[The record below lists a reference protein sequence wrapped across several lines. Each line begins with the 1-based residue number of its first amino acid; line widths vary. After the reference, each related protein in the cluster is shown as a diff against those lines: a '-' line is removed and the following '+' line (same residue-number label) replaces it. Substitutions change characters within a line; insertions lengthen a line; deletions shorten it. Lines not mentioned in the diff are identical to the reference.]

1 MNTILIVDDE
11 RAIRRAMREILEF
24 EDYEVVEAEDGREG
38 LEALKHRVF
47 DVIFC
52 DIKMPK
58 MDGIDFLAKAKELS
72 SSPIIMISGHGTIAT
87 AVECLKNG
95 AADYIE
101 KPLDLNRILSC
112 VKQQIQ
118 KAKENIPLNQKPPAK
133 KTKTISNTSSTVI
146 IGESLKVKQMLAL
159 IDKVAPT
166 DAKVLITG
174 DNGTG
179 KELVA
184 KMLHEKSLR
193 CKNPFVELNC
203 AAIPNELIESELFG
217 HEKGSFTSAI
227 AKQKG
232 KFQLADTGT
241 LFLDEIGDMSLN
253 TQSKVLQA
261 IQEKKILPVG
271 SEKEIQVNVRILSA
285 TNKTLRQEIDEG
297 RFREDLYHRINV
309 IEIKVPSLNER
320 REDIPLLAEHFL
332 NLIAQE
338 SNTEKSTIEK
348 DAMKFLMEYDYKGN
362 IRQLRNIIERL
373 TILSDK
379 VITIDDVKSYL

>member
-11 RAIRRAMREILEF
+11 KAIRFSLREILEF
-24 EDYEVVEAEDGREG
+24 ENYEVVEAADGKQA
-38 LEALKHRVF
+38 LEVLKQRMF

-58 MDGIDFLAKAKELS
+58 MDGIEFLHKAQELTT
-72 SSPIIMISGHGTIAT
+72 SPIVMISGHGTIAT
-87 AVECLKNG
+87 AVDCLKNG
-95 AADYIE
+95 AVDYIE
-101 KPLDLNRILSC
+101 KPLDLNKILST
-112 VKQQIQ
+112 VKEVIQ
-118 KAKENIPLNQKPPAK
+118 KSKANIPLTQKPPTK
-133 KTKTISNTSSTVI
+133 KIKPLQSNTSTVI
-146 IGESLKVKQMLAL
+146 VGNSLKVKQMLAL

-166 DAKVLITG
+166 DAKVLVTG

-193 CKNPFVELNC
+193 NNNPFVELNC

-232 KFQLADTGT
+232 KFQLADSGT
-241 LFLDEIGDMSLN
+241 LFLDEIGDMSMN

-261 IQEKKILPVG
+261 IQENKILPVG
-271 SEKEIQVNVRILSA
+271 SEKEIMVNVRIISA
-285 TNKTLRQEIDEG
+285 TNKNLRQEIDEG

-320 REDIPLLAEHFL
+320 REDIPLLSEYFL
-332 NLIAQE
+332 NIIAKE
-338 SNTEKSTIEK
+338 SGNEKSIIEPQ
-348 DAMKFLMEYDYKGN
+348 AMQYLTDFDYKGN

-373 TILSDK
+373 TILCDK
-379 VITIDDVKSYL
+379 TITLEDVKKYL

>member
-11 RAIRRAMREILEF
+11 KAIRFSLREILEF
-24 EDYEVVEAEDGREG
+24 ENYEVVEASDGKQA
-38 LEALKHRVF
+38 LERIKQRVF
-47 DVIFC
+47 DLIFC

-58 MDGIDFLAKAKELS
+58 MDGIEFLYKAKEITNT
-72 SSPIIMISGHGTIAT
+72 PIVMISGHGTVST
-87 AVECLKNG
+87 AIECLKNG
-95 AADYIE
+95 ATDYIE
-101 KPLDLNRILSC
+101 KPLDLNKILSTIKEII
-112 VKQQIQ
+112 KQKQS
-118 KAKENIPLNQKPPAK
+118 IPLSQKPAVK
-133 KTKTISNTSSTVI
+133 KNKPIVNTESKTVI
-146 IGESLKVKQMLAL
+146 VGQSAKVKQMLAL
-159 IDKVAPT
+159 IEKVAPT

-193 CKNPFVELNC
+193 NKNPFVELNC

-271 SEKEIQVNVRILSA
+271 SEKEILVDVRIISA
-285 TNKTLRQEIDEG
+285 TNKKLRQEIDKG
-297 RFREDLYHRINV
+297 FFREDLYHRINV

-320 REDIPLLAEHFL
+320 REDIPLLSDYFL
-332 NLIAQE
+332 DCISQE
-338 SNTEKSTIEK
+338 NHTEKS
-348 DAMKFLMEYDYKGN
+348 
-362 IRQLRNIIERL
+362 IIE
-373 TILSDK
+373 TSDNSE
-379 VITIDDVKSYL
+379 TL

>member
-1 MNTILIVDDE
+1 MNSILIVDDE
-11 RAIRRAMREILEF
+11 RPIRRAMRDILEF
-24 EDYEVVEAEDGREG
+24 EDYEVVEAQDGREG
-38 LEALKHRVF
+38 LDLLKQRVF

-58 MDGIDFLAKAKELS
+58 MDGIDFLSKAKEMTDA
-72 SSPIIMISGHGTIAT
+72 PVVMISGHGTIAT

-95 AADYIE
+95 ASDYIE

-112 VKQQIQ
+112 VKEQIQ
-118 KAKENIPLNQKPPAK
+118 KNKANITITQKAPAK
-133 KTKTISNTSSTVI
+133 KKAPAMGSTVI
-146 IGESLKVKQMLAL
+146 IGESPKVKQMLAL
-159 IDKVAPT
+159 IEKVAPT

-174 DNGTG
+174 DNGSG

-193 CKNPFVELNC
+193 NKNPFVELNC

-227 AKQKG
+227 SKQKG
-232 KFQLADTGT
+232 KFQLADSGT

-285 TNKTLRQEIDEG
+285 TNKNLRQEIDEG

-309 IEIKVPSLNER
+309 IEIRVPSLNER

-332 NLIAQE
+332 NLIANE
-338 SNTEKSTIEK
+338 SNTEKSTVEK
-348 DAMKFLMEYDYKGN
+348 DAMKFLMDFDYKGN

-373 TILSDK
+373 TILSGK
-379 VITIDDVKSYL
+379 TITLNDVKNYL